1 MSEKSELLPWE
12 IPWEEWKELEVSPT
26 KDLLQLA
33 KQLAARLP
41 EKKGGY
47 GHKAAFLYHE
57 WAVAQ
62 GKPAV
67 KTWWDQ
73 HKGE

>member
-1 MSEKSELLPWE
+1 MTEKTFPWEVSWDEYKALDVSTSKELL
-12 IPWEEWKELEVSPT
+12 V
-26 KDLLQLA
+26 LA

-47 GHKAAFLYHE
+47 GHKGAYLYHE

-62 GKPAV
+62 GKPKVAE
-67 KTWWDQ
+67 WWKA
-73 HKGE
+73 HKEN